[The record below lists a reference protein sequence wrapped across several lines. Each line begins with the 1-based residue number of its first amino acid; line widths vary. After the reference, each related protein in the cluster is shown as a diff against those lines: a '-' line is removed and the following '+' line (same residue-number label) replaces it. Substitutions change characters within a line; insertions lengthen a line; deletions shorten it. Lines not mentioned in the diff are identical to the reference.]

1 MNVMG
6 VDDQTEKKESRDT
19 KKEEVSGKGE
29 GKEGKD
35 TVIFHHEFS
44 HLRLRSP
51 PSSPLSS
58 PPVAPSSSPPPETS
72 SRDHDILLESV
83 REELEAIE
91 GSERYD
97 FSLRCWEL
105 IAGEAQTRKG
115 EES

>member
-6 VDDQTEKKESRDT
+6 VDDQT
-19 KKEEVSGKGE
+19 KKEESRNERKEKLSRKGE

-44 HLRLRSP
+44 HLRLVSPRSSP
-51 PSSPLSS
+51 PSSP
-58 PPVAPSSSPPPETS
+58 PVSSSSPETS
-72 SRDHDILLESV
+72 SRDHNILLESV

-91 GSERYD
+91 GSEGYD
-97 FSLRCWEL
+97 FSLRCWKL
-105 IAGEAQTRKG
+105 IAGEARSRKG